1 MPSTRPIPPARPTS
15 EPVTTPASIR
25 VIPTFGAMLLAMA
38 AAGLLFVMMG
48 TMAIVLMVG
57 AGFCLAVFGLHWL
70 LWGRWMGELSRRELL
85 ADEASDTIT
94 VTDARRIQE

>member
-1 MPSTRPIPPARPTS
+1 
-15 EPVTTPASIR
+15 
-25 VIPTFGAMLLAMA
+25 MLLAMA

-57 AGFCLAVFGLHWL
+57 AGFCLTVFGLHWL

-85 ADEASDTIT
+85 AEESADTIT
-94 VTDARRIQE
+94 VTDTRRIQE

>member
-1 MPSTRPIPPARPTS
+1 
-15 EPVTTPASIR
+15 
-25 VIPTFGAMLLAMA
+25 MLLAMA

-70 LWGRWMGELSRRELL
+70 LWGRWMGDLSRRELL

-94 VTDARRIQE
+94 VTDARRTQE